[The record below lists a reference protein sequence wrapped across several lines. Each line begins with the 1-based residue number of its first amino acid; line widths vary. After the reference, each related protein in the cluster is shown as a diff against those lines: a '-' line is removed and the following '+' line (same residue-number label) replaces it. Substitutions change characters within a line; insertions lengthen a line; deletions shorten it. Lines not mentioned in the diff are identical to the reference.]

1 MTAAAAKTDAWVRSE
16 IDDAPAPDG
25 PQPAWRVEAATLIPR
40 RLFLGPIDV
49 GMTLQA
55 DARHLVPAYWELSDK
70 ASGSFYEHGALLQ
83 YWADGKRTVAE
94 IADLAEI
101 ETGQPADEL
110 VLRYFKLL
118 AEAGMIELKT
128 G

>member
-1 MTAAAAKTDAWVRSE
+1 MPGCAARSTTRRRQTAA
-16 IDDAPAPDG
+16 
-25 PQPAWRVEAATLIPR
+25 QPAWRVEAATLIPR

-49 GMTLQA
+49 GMALQA

-118 AEAGMIELKT
+118 AEAGMIELKVA